1 MFKIKEELIIFEK
14 FKNEYDEKHKK
25 ELSKTGV
32 FFAFNKE
39 QFDEN
44 KTYKNAPADEY
55 LPVGGGAYIHKS
67 DKSKLE
73 NFYKVIVPKLKK
85 EFLDKIKME
94 DFIEYELVNHESY
107 YTNNYTEVSFLINDY
122 YEDLT
127 FEEVYE
133 KVKEVYEATK
143 GKHLSIYDNSL
154 NDDKI
159 ALKSGYYFMIFE
171 KEDIPFFDELK
182 KTDKIISK
190 DNQEYY
196 LYEATNWNIA
206 KKVDAFMG
214 NENLGY
220 DIDEYSV
227 DNNINI

>member
-1 MFKIKEELIIFEK
+1 M
-14 FKNEYDEKHKK
+14 
-25 ELSKTGV
+25 
-32 FFAFNKE
+32 FFAFNKD

-44 KTYKNAPADEY
+44 KTYKNAPDDEY
-55 LPVGGGAYIHKS
+55 LPIGGGVYIHKV
-67 DKSKLE
+67 DKSKLD
-73 NFYKVIVPKLKK
+73 NFYNSIVPKLKK

-94 DFIEYELVNHESY
+94 DLIEYELINHESY

-127 FEEVYE
+127 LKEVST
-133 KVKEVYEATK
+133 KVKEVYERTK
-143 GKHLSIYDNSL
+143 DKHLSMYVNSSE
-154 NDDKI
+154 DDKI

-171 KEDIPFFDELK
+171 KEDIPFFHELE
-182 KTDKIISK
+182 KTNKLISK

-196 LYEATNWNIA
+196 LYEAPNWDIA
-206 KKVDAFMG
+206 KKVDAFIG

-220 DIDEYSV
+220 NIDEYSI